1 MTAPDLSGPGLSRR
15 NSTGE
20 TSRDAAKGDKRTLRE
35 RVLDRLGRGPAIPET
50 ILADLRAEGISTVL
64 TSIRPRCSELLR
76 MGLIRDS
83 GQRQTGEGGK
93 KAIVWRLADDAE
105 RAAHVSAK
113 IAEQRT
119 EGSDD

>member
-1 MTAPDLSGPGLSRR
+1 MTALDLSGPGLSRR

-50 ILADLRAEGISTVL
+50 ILADLRAQGISTVL

-93 KAIVWRLADDAE
+93 KAIVWRLANDAE

-113 IAEQRT
+113 IAAQQT
-119 EGSDD
+119 EVKA